1 MGLFGLFKKKKE
13 VPMSGMQIIEMKN
26 EDFMFNINAFNM
38 TDRGLTLTGFITG
51 GMVLVGDTI
60 KLKKA
65 DGTEISTPSVTKEKE
80 VLEVGYRGE
89 SLDIIINNVTIDQ
102 ITPGDMLI
110 KKKI

>member
-1 MGLFGLFKKKKE
+1 
-13 VPMSGMQIIEMKN
+13 
-26 EDFMFNINAFNM
+26 M

-65 DGTEISTPSVTKEKE
+65 DGTEIEVQVIGIGKDKE

-89 SLDIIINNVTIDQ
+89 SLDIIINNVNIDQ